1 MKYSAKTVL
10 SFRKGLDSIN
20 MGIYLKNTLDL
31 KTPLPRGGGF
41 RNTLVCKDFKFC
53 CSFRGKPDKQLD

>member
-20 MGIYLKNTLDL
+20 MGISLKNTLDL

-41 RNTLVCKDFKFC
+41 RNALVCKDFKF
-53 CSFRGKPDKQLD
+53 

>member
-20 MGIYLKNTLDL
+20 MGISLKNTLDL
-31 KTPLPRGGGF
+31 KNSPPPGRGLPQHVGLQGF
-41 RNTLVCKDFKFC
+41 QILLQFQ
-53 CSFRGKPDKQLD
+53 GKAR

>member
-31 KTPLPRGGGF
+31 KNSPPPGRGF
-41 RNTLVCKDFKFC
+41 RNALVCKNFNFD
-53 CSFRGKPDKQLD
+53 